1 MTTSSAS
8 PSSSAY
14 EVDSAALLK
23 ILLHA
28 AKHPSKDVLGVLVG
42 RPPSS
47 TSSSSSSGAGD
58 GIDDADGNATPS
70 VSGRVVDALPLF
82 HESTGLTPMLEI
94 ALLQVKTE
102 RKK

>member
-8 PSSSAY
+8 PSSPAY

-47 TSSSSSSGAGD
+47 SSSSGVND
-58 GIDDADGNATPS
+58 GIDDADGNNDAATPS

-82 HESTGLTPMLEI
+82 HESTGLTPMLEV
-94 ALLQVKTE
+94 ALLQV
-102 RKK
+102 RMGRN